1 MGMLGRNKHAK
12 TKGVTSLSIEVIKI
26 VSASVVVAVSVLAIC
41 LTKANYRISL
51 SIKPFRVQIKKEVV
65 K

>member
-1 MGMLGRNKHAK
+1 M
-12 TKGVTSLSIEVIKI
+12 LSIEIIKI
-26 VSASVVVAVSVLAIC
+26 LSVSAVVAVSILAIC

-51 SIKPFRVQIKKEVV
+51 SIRPFRVQIKKEVA

>member
-1 MGMLGRNKHAK
+1 M
-12 TKGVTSLSIEVIKI
+12 SIEVIKI
-26 VSASVVVAVSVLAIC
+26 VSASVVVAVSILAIC

-51 SIKPFRVQIKKEVV
+51 SIRPFRVQIKKEVV